1 MLNLDVITFRFQFFF
16 KSLKNIDKHIRQIM
30 RKLLLFLALFGLT
43 ASTQA
48 QSRVGVPSPGV
59 TVTPNNQG
67 AGNLQMIGGSF
78 EVLKTVSGKTLH
90 YGFNYML
97 YPRPFNDVINMNLST
112 ANPQVLSGKI
122 VNDATGKTEI
132 DWTPGNVG
140 YRYKHTFDVSNLA
153 VGSYHFDIYD
163 DNNNIVYTIPF
174 DKPGK

>member
-1 MLNLDVITFRFQFFF
+1 LLNLKVITFRLQFF
-16 KSLKNIDKHIRQIM
+16 LGQQNLDKYIRQIM

-43 ASTQA
+43 ASSQA

-59 TVTPNNQG
+59 TVTPNHQG
-67 AGNLQMIGGSF
+67 TGTIPMIGGSF

-97 YPRPFNDVINMNLST
+97 YPRPFNDSINMRLST

-132 DWTPGNVG
+132 SWTPGNVG
-140 YRYKHTFDVSNLA
+140 YRYKNTFDVSNLA
-153 VGSYHFDIYD
+153 VGHYHFDIYD
-163 DNNNIVYTIPF
+163 DNNNMIYTIPF
-174 DKPGK
+174 EKPGK